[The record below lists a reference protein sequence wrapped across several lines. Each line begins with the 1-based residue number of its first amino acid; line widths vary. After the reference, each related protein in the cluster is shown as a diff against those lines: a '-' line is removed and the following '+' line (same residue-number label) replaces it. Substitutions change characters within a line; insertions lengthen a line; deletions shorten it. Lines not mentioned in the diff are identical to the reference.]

1 MIAIVRAIRFEE
13 VDAAGIVF
21 FGRFLSYA
29 HEAMESFFDGVEGR
43 YAGLIMERR
52 IGLPA
57 VNVETRYLAPLRYGE
72 SIRIET
78 TTARLGN
85 RSATLRYRL
94 YRTHDE
100 VLSAEILHTVVL
112 SDLTQMK
119 SCEMPDDVRRVF
131 ETHLEITPE
140 TRSEDRVA
148 QR

>member
-1 MIAIVRAIRFEE
+1 MISMVRAIRFEE

-29 HEAMESFFDGVEGR
+29 HEAMESFFDGVEGK

-78 TTARLGN
+78 STARLGN

-94 YRTHDE
+94 FRTHDE

-119 SCEMPDDVRRVF
+119 SCPMPDDVRRVF
-131 ETHLEITPE
+131 ETHLETSPKTPE
-140 TRSEDRVA
+140 ESHA
-148 QR
+148 AHS

>member
-1 MIAIVRAIRFEE
+1 MISLVRKIRFEE

-29 HEAMESFFDGVEGR
+29 HEAMESFFDGADGH
-43 YAGLIMERR
+43 YAGLIMQRR

-85 RSATLRYRL
+85 RSATLRYRM
-94 YRTHDE
+94 YRVHDE

-112 SDLTQMK
+112 SDLTEMK
-119 SCEMPDDVRRVF
+119 SCPMPDDVRRVF
-131 ETHLEITPE
+131 EAHLEETTETPV
-140 TRSEDRVA
+140 VA
-148 QR
+148 RAP